1 MTGKGARG
9 GVGVSLAFTFG
20 SAVLWGLAHLRAGRH
35 RTGAFLMA
43 LHLTLMAVGITM
55 LLTAGPFL
63 AALAVQPGWLWFFG
77 SLGTSFALAT
87 VLVVI
92 RSYQLVRPRPL
103 TGAARRLSAV
113 AVALLCVLLVVPV
126 AYATRLAYVSQKVVN
141 SMFTTSS
148 TPVTAD
154 PWGGRDRLGILLV
167 GADSAPGRFGVRT
180 DSMTVASVD
189 TRTGAT
195 VLFGVPRN
203 LEHVPLPAG
212 PARDRFP
219 YGFGGEPPG
228 TPGLLNEVWQY
239 AEDHPEM
246 VPGTADG
253 RRGPALLKRTVGDIL
268 GIEVVYYAMV
278 DMRGFA
284 RIIDAMGGVRVT
296 VRDPIVYGRH
306 NEGLIE
312 AGTRRLSGEEALW
325 YGRSRTYSDDYVRMG
340 RQKCLMN
347 AVAKQA
353 DPVTVIRSFERLA
366 EAAASAVSTDVP
378 RELLPDLITLAGKVK
393 TAKIES
399 LQFVPPLI
407 STADPDYRLIRRKV
421 TAALTDE
428 PAGPGTAPR
437 GNMAADSPSAGSPG
451 SPSEQSPSEESPS
464 EQSPSGESPPSG
476 SPSGESP
483 SQESPSEGSSSEG
496 SPSEGSPETDPA
508 LSGSPAASPQE
519 TVTLDDACA

>member
-35 RTGAFLMA
+35 RMGAFLMA
-43 LHLTLMAVGITM
+43 FHLTFVAAGITV

-77 SLGTSFALAT
+77 LLGMSFALAT
-87 VLVVI
+87 VVVVI

-113 AVALLCVLLVVPV
+113 AVALLCVLVIAPV
-126 AYATRLAYVSQKVVN
+126 AYATRLAYISQKVVN

-154 PWGGRDRLGILLV
+154 PWGGRDRLGILLI
-167 GADSAPGRFGVRT
+167 GADAAPNRFGVRT

-212 PARDRFP
+212 PARHRFP

-246 VPGTADG
+246 VPGAADG

-268 GIEVVYYAMV
+268 GIEVAYYAMV

-306 NEGLIE
+306 NEGLIA

-347 AVAKQA
+347 AVAEQA

-366 EAAASAVSTDVP
+366 EAAASAVSTDIP
-378 RELLPDLITLAGKVK
+378 RELLPALITLAGKVK

-407 STADPDYRLIRRKV
+407 STADPDYHLIRRKV
-421 TAALTDE
+421 TAALRDE
-428 PAGPGTAPR
+428 PAGPATVTR
-437 GNMAADSPSAGSPG
+437 GNMAADSTG
-451 SPSEQSPSEESPS
+451 SPSAESPPEESPS
-464 EQSPSGESPPSG
+464 AEPASGEPPSGESPG
-476 SPSGESP
+476 A
-483 SQESPSEGSSSEG
+483 
-496 SPSEGSPETDPA
+496 DPVPA
-508 LSGSPAASPQE
+508 GSPAASPQE
-519 TVTLDDACA
+519 TVTLDDACG